1 MTDTTKDADYLGKLQ
16 DYYAAWKSLPS
27 YARLCEVLG
36 LASRSAVGKV
46 LNRLREAGFL
56 ARTPD
61 EIWVPTHRFFERSLA
76 AFRVPAGTPATTGD
90 AGVEA
95 FAVDDYLIGKPSHTT
110 LVPVKGDSMIDA
122 GIFEGDIAVV
132 EKRVA
137 AQAGDIVV
145 AIVDNE
151 FTIKTLAL
159 ERGKYVLHPANP
171 AYPVIRPR
179 SQLELFG
186 VVVGIIRKY
195 RS

>member
-1 MTDTTKDADYLGKLQ
+1 MTDSAKDADYLGRLQ

-56 ARTPD
+56 DRTPD
-61 EIWVPTHRFFERSLA
+61 DIWVPTPRFFERALA
-76 AFRVPAGTPATTGD
+76 AFRVPAGAPVM
-90 AGVEA
+90 AGEGIEA
-95 FAVDDYLIGKPSHTT
+95 FAVDDYLIRKPSHTT
-110 LVPVKGDSMIDA
+110 LVPIKGDSMIDA
-122 GIFEGDIAVV
+122 GIFEGDVAVV
-132 EKRVA
+132 ERRVA

-151 FTIKTLAL
+151 FTIKTLAQ

-179 SQLELFG
+179 GELELFG